1 MQNGASEDVSILIA
15 TSLARR
21 VVDAIQFPI
30 QIKTPAARTQEE
42 GGNRLGDAE
51 LEFIKVGSERE
62 EGVPEISEMSETF
75 AAGIMEMVQ
84 RVRDGE
90 YDESSADPAQL
101 NALRTLMAVQDAN
114 PGNSVFFKVS
124 SDEIDGALSE
134 LVSKRSVSIDVEWVK
149 VDVEKPLL
157 TLSNPILI
165 SDMTMHVQ
173 AKVSAC
179 IKLLGKKYCASLTSP
194 RIRLEARQGFLEL
207 ESRAAKVT
215 VVPRFKDLDIVVK
228 IKIWKWTVKIK
239 VGITGIVN
247 KQLNKQG
254 PIQVLDL
261 SLFEQQIPFS
271 SKRVSFDSFDF
282 PADPKGLS
290 VRASMRIG

>member
-114 PGNSVFFKVS
+114 LGNSVFFKVS

-271 SKRVSFDSFDF
+271 SKRASFDSFDF
-282 PADPKGLS
+282 HADPKGLS